1 MKSQI
6 ALRIAGTKERKA
18 GFAALVIVGVLD
30 GGEGENMDRV
40 TLISEKPS
48 FVIKQTPEYVLY
60 QLIDRKVTSYDVDT
74 PGILSIAVTIPAK
87 KRLATKSP
95 YSLLMEVYNTFRSTY
110 MKETLDGKDSFV
122 NVDVK
127 KDLFDDIVK
136 RYNDDLTDGRT
147 AYVSMNPQGLTG
159 IVCVAADKLDDFF
172 RDTQYPEFRKYKDIE
187 IGTSCQ
193 NLATPELAGLEIP
206 RPVNYE
212 VWVNGKSVSFSLSRE
227 EDSYTASAL
236 ATSTHEYESVSFTLG
251 ELLGSKNGQLQKG
264 DGSVIRLDAEHER
277 IDCQLKKKEIKYLVR
292 LGWINLSET
301 ARTEIL
307 ALLKEKKVGIKLS
320 DMLLDWKD
328 EVYVPVSKV
337 YAPVTLTSNQW
348 GVYNLSASSS
358 VDSSARVLTITIKGT
373 SVQNVTK
380 NANNRNI
387 PLNQTTELAV
397 TSDNHSNS
405 YVNDPLTAGS
415 SVQAKRKRLWLLMG
429 ACWFTGVLCGVG
441 GTFLWQNLSGKE
453 NVSSSEESS
462 IVEVGAETKEEPVTT
477 LPEEK
482 DREND
487 SLRQEIVEQVAAEQV
502 AAEQA
507 AAEQAAAEQAAAKQA
522 VAEENARIELQRL
535 VVAGDIVVCRAHPG
549 WKKYLTPKERNTVE
563 GLLNLNGKRG
573 TVRKKLEN
581 LRDKYLPAFTWEQV
595 DFLNSEIVKIESENR
610 K

>member
-159 IVCVAADKLDDFF
+159 IICVPADKLDDFF

-193 NLATPELAGLEIP
+193 SQATPELAGLEIP

-212 VWVNGKSVSFSLSRE
+212 VWVNGKSVSFSLSKE
-227 EDSYTASAL
+227 KDGYTASVP

-251 ELLGSKNGQLQKG
+251 ELLGAKDGQLQKG
-264 DGSVIRLDAEHER
+264 DGSVISLDAAHER

-292 LGWINLSET
+292 LGWVNLSET

-328 EVYVPVSKV
+328 EVYVPASKV
-337 YAPVTLTSNQW
+337 HDSVALTSSQW
-348 GVYNLSASSS
+348 GVYNLSVFSS
-358 VDSSARVLTITIKGT
+358 VDASARVLTITIKGAP
-373 SVQNVTK
+373 VPNVAKRT
-380 NANNRNI
+380 NNRDMPFN
-387 PLNQTTELAV
+387 PTTELAV
-397 TSDNHSNS
+397 PAENTSNS
-405 YVNDPLTAGS
+405 YVSDLSTDDS
-415 SVQAKRKRLWLLMG
+415 SAQAKQAKRKRLWLLMG
-429 ACWFTGVLCGVG
+429 ASWLIGVLCGVG
-441 GTFLWQNLSGKE
+441 CTFLWQNLLGKE
-453 NVSSSEESS
+453 NVAGSEEASS
-462 IVEVGAETKEEPVTT
+462 VEVAAETKEESVTT
-477 LPEEK
+477 LPKEEEQV
-482 DREND
+482 END
-487 SLRQEIVEQVAAEQV
+487 SLSQETDLKAAEKE
-502 AAEQA
+502 AAEKE
-507 AAEQAAAEQAAAKQA
+507 AAEKKAAEKKAA
-522 VAEENARIELQRL
+522 ERETARTEIQQL
-535 VVAGDIVVCRAHPG
+535 VVEGNLAACRAHPG
-549 WKKYLTPKERNTVE
+549 WKKYLTQKERNTVE
-563 GLLNLNGKRG
+563 GLLNLKGKRG
-573 TVRKKLEN
+573 TMKKSLEN
-581 LRDKYLPAFTWEQV
+581 LRDTYLSTFTWEQV
-595 DFLNSEIVKIESENR
+595 DYLNDEIVKIVNQ

>member
-159 IVCVAADKLDDFF
+159 IICVPADKLDDFF

-193 NLATPELAGLEIP
+193 SQATPELAGLEIP

-212 VWVNGKSVSFSLSRE
+212 VWVNGKSVSFSLSKE
-227 EDSYTASAL
+227 KDGYTASVP

-251 ELLGSKNGQLQKG
+251 ELLGAKDGQLQKG
-264 DGSVIRLDAEHER
+264 DGSVISLDAAHER

-292 LGWINLSET
+292 LGWVNLSET

-328 EVYVPVSKV
+328 EVYVPASKV
-337 YAPVTLTSNQW
+337 HDSVALTSSQW
-348 GVYNLSASSS
+348 GVYNLSVFSS
-358 VDSSARVLTITIKGT
+358 VDASARVLMITIKGQ
-373 SVQNVTK
+373 SGIQGK
-380 NANNRNI
+380 
-387 PLNQTTELAV
+387 QM
-397 TSDNHSNS
+397 SDNVLSA
-405 YVNDPLTAGS
+405 YVENEMRPSEVSSGS
-415 SVQAKRKRLWLLMG
+415 QQVNRVNRWRRQRRVLVVGILVGILL
-429 ACWFTGVLCGVG
+429 GVG

-453 NVSSSEESS
+453 NVADSEESAS
-462 IVEVGAETKEEPVTT
+462 VEVAAETKEEPV
-477 LPEEK
+477 
-482 DREND
+482 END
-487 SLRQEIVEQVAAEQV
+487 SLSQKIDSEAAEKKAV
-502 AAEQA
+502 EKEAARTEIQH
-507 AAEQAAAEQAAAKQA
+507 
-522 VAEENARIELQRL
+522 L
-535 VVAGDIVVCRAHPG
+535 VVEGNLAACRAHPG
-549 WKKYLTPKERNTVE
+549 WKKYLTLKVRNTVE
-563 GLLNLNGKRG
+563 GLLDLRYKKGSIKKNLESLK
-573 TVRKKLEN
+573 E
-581 LRDKYLPAFTWEQV
+581 KYLSTFTWKQV
-595 DFLNSEIVKIESENR
+595 DYLNNEIVKIVNNYKYENSMI
-610 K
+610 